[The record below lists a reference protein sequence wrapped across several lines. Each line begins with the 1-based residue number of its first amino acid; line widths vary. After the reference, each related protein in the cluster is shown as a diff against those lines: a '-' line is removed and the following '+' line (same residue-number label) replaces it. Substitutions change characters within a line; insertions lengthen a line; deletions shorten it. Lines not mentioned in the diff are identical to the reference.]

1 MKDPIPYWIGFYR
14 FWKSRDWVLLNR
26 MIQAIKSTPSQYFQ
40 TPLQGMQQ
48 AMKDFNQASE
58 RISQGEITPEN
69 MVATMEAKILF
80 KANAQVVKTQD
91 EMLGTLFN
99 AKA

>member
-1 MKDPIPYWIGFYR
+1 
-14 FWKSRDWVLLNR
+14 
-26 MIQAIKSTPSQYFQ
+26 MIQGLNKVSTQYFQ
-40 TPLQGMQQ
+40 APLQGMQQ
-48 AMKDFNQASE
+48 AMKDFNQAAE
-58 RISQGEITPEN
+58 RISEGEITPEN

-80 KANAQVVKTQD
+80 KANAQVVRTQD